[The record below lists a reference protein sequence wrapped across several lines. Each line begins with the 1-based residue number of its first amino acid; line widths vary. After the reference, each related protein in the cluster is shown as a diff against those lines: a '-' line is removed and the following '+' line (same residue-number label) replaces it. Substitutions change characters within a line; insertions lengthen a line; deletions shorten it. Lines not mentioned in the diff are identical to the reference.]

1 MKAGSSKMSNDLS
14 SLTTDFEVYEYIKN
28 HLLLQGAKSEIK
40 TPFLGDVEIEQ
51 GCAYRS
57 DDDKKCAVGCIIADE
72 FYTPWLEGKACHQQD
87 VLIAVQQSVLN
98 WAVNP
103 IMLQEMQMIH
113 DEKEVDEWHLFLEDM
128 IKHFPNRNSF
138 VQYPEETEIE

>member
-1 MKAGSSKMSNDLS
+1 MSNDLS

-28 HLLLQGAKSEIK
+28 HLLLQHAKSEIK
-40 TPFLGDVEIEQ
+40 THYANGVEVEQ

-72 FYTPWLEGKACHQQD
+72 FYTHSLEGKACHQQD
-87 VLIAVQQSVLN
+87 VLNAVQKSVLN

-103 IMLQEMQMIH
+103 ILLQEMQIIH

-128 IKHFPNRNSF
+128 IRHFPNRNNF

>member
-1 MKAGSSKMSNDLS
+1 MNKTLT
-14 SLTTDFEVYEYIKN
+14 SLTTDFEVYEYIKK

-40 TPFLGDVEIEQ
+40 THYANGVEVEQ

-72 FYTPWLEGKACHQQD
+72 FYTYSLEGKACHQQD
-87 VLIAVQQSVLN
+87 VLNAVQKSVLN
-98 WAVNP
+98 WTVNP
-103 IMLQEMQMIH
+103 ILLQEMQIIH

-128 IKHFPNRNSF
+128 IRHFPNRNNF